1 MSSRYEPDSLLG
13 RVVNELE
20 ETAIAVILGLNL
32 VITFLPGSNIAWQAH
47 IGGGLVGA
55 LIGFIFARTRAVRQ
69 RRTQIWLLIAVAV
82 GLLALLGVPLLVYR

>member
-1 MSSRYEPDSLLG
+1 M
-13 RVVNELE
+13 
-20 ETAIAVILGLNL
+20 ILGLNL

>member
-1 MSSRYEPDSLLG
+1 
-13 RVVNELE
+13 VVHHPVHHHDVRR
-20 ETAIAVILGLNL
+20 AK
-32 VITFLPGSNIAWQAH
+32 F